1 MTMTQYTLEAHE
13 TCASTMDLAQ
23 LWIENI
29 HSFGENFHVIWA
41 LEQTAGRG
49 KLDRQWLSL
58 KGNLFSTLVIPFYCS
73 SNRVGELSFLAALSV
88 AEAINSLD
96 PQLKV
101 LCKWP
106 NDIVIND
113 KKVGGILLEV
123 LSKGTKN
130 FVSIGIGLN
139 LKSFPEEVIST
150 SLSELGIHIS
160 PKEMLEKILKRI
172 ARFLDVWYAEGFE
185 PIRTL
190 WHKRAWNLGE
200 QLKVKT
206 FSKEIIGTFELM
218 DHAGCLILIQEDGR
232 RARLASGDVLL
243 TRRND

>member
-1 MTMTQYTLEAHE
+1 MTQYTLEAHE
-13 TCASTMDLAQ
+13 TCTSTMDLAR
-23 LWIENI
+23 LWVENT
-29 HSFGENFHVIWA
+29 HSFSEDFHVIWT
-41 LEQTAGRG
+41 LEQSAGRG
-49 KLDRQWLSL
+49 KLDRKWLSF
-58 KGNLFSTLVIPFYCS
+58 KGNLFVSLVVPFYFPLS
-73 SNRVGELSFLAALSV
+73 RVGELSFLTALSV

-106 NDIVIND
+106 NDIIIND
-113 KKVGGILLEV
+113 KKVGGILLET

-139 LKSFPEEVIST
+139 LDSFPKELLST

-160 PKEMLEKILKRI
+160 PKEMLEKILKRLTH
-172 ARFLDVWYAEGFE
+172 FLDVWYAEGFE

-206 FSKEIIGTFELM
+206 FSKEIVGTFELM
-218 DHAGCLILIQEDGR
+218 DHAGCLILVQDDGR

>member
-1 MTMTQYTLEAHE
+1 MTKYTLEAHE
-13 TCASTMDLAQ
+13 TCTSTMDLAHR
-23 LWIENI
+23 WVEKV
-29 HSFGENFHVIWA
+29 HSFSEDVHVIWA

-49 KLDRQWLSL
+49 KLDREWVSL
-58 KGNLFSTLVIPFYCS
+58 KGNLFATLIVPFYLPLS
-73 SNRVGELSFLAALSV
+73 RVGELSFLTALSV
-88 AEAINSLD
+88 AEAVGSLD
-96 PQLKV
+96 PRLKV

-106 NDIVIND
+106 NDIIIDD
-113 KKVGGILLEV
+113 KKVGGILLET
-123 LSKGTKN
+123 LSKETKK

-139 LKSFPEEVIST
+139 LESFPQDVLAT
-150 SLSELGIHIS
+150 SLSELGISVS

-172 ARFLDVWYAEGFE
+172 THFLDVWYAEGFE
-185 PIRTL
+185 PIRAL

-218 DHAGCLILIQEDGR
+218 DHAGCLILVQDDGR